1 MVRTSPRLGFLFS
14 ELGVR
19 AFRGRARRPNRA
31 SPFYIPRRRMPPC
44 PPTKWERSSP
54 PSTTKCSSLIY
65 APCLSSRFV
74 AVRARGARAMLSL
87 TSSCR
92 MMPRLCAVSSAAQ
105 RLARHLAPLL
115 IIYFPLPPLVS
126 ALALPLSLLQRHLY
140 DDLR

>member
-1 MVRTSPRLGFLFS
+1 MSAHKVGEEFTTQYYQVQQLNI
-14 ELGVR
+14 R
-19 AFRGRARRPNRA
+19 ALSFF
-31 SPFYIPRRRMPPC
+31 PFCRCSRPRR
-44 PPTKWERSSP
+44 
-54 PSTTKCSSLIY
+54 
-65 APCLSSRFV
+65 
-74 AVRARGARAMLSL
+74 ARAMLSL

-92 MMPRLCAVSSAAQ
+92 MMPRLCPSSAAK